1 MISQQVAIQLMR
13 RTISIFLFI
22 FQLSV
27 FQAEAQEN
35 AVAPPRTPEQEASL
49 QTTKMRQ
56 ELGLSAGQAQEVYE
70 INLRHARERQAST
83 SRSEALKRVKNKEQE
98 LQRVL
103 SPRQYNRLQEMRYD
117 HPAATSIDAS
127 VNARTRPITNP
138 QRVESGRVIPSREG
152 NQPSTSTRRPINTNP
167 SDSRNTPTYQRGREV
182 SPATR
187 NSDSRRSVPEGTR
200 YIPNSS
206 ERNSPSRT
214 SERSSSSR
222 TVEQSTPTRTSERS
236 SPSRTSEQSSSG
248 RSSSSGSTRR

>member
-1 MISQQVAIQLMR
+1 M
-13 RTISIFLFI
+13 
-22 FQLSV
+22 
-27 FQAEAQEN
+27 
-35 AVAPPRTPEQEASL
+35 APPRTPEQEASL

-103 SPRQYNRLQEMRYD
+103 SPRQFDRLQEMRYD
-117 HPAATSIDAS
+117 HPASTSIDAS
-127 VNARTRPITNP
+127 VNGRTRPITNP
-138 QRVESGRVIPSREG
+138 QRVESGRVVPAREG

-222 TVEQSTPTRTSERS
+222 TVEQSTPIRTSERS
-236 SPSRTSEQSSSG
+236 SSG
-248 RSSSSGSTRR
+248 RSSTSGSTRR